1 MSWLNAAT
9 CDGGFQPFSAS
20 DSERSADVQRNEL
33 KKTLAILGT
42 FLAVL
47 PATMLPGATP
57 SNDPVTFTDIHAPL
71 LFCNAEGKVVS
82 WTLPAGN
89 LLHELGVARELPG
102 PLPRSLWAELERTVP
117 GEALEWRLPSDAG
130 RLLGCTRYR
139 ARGGY
144 LLILKEI
151 SQQRAALSK
160 LLQRQRLEVTGR
172 LVASI
177 AHELRNSVA
186 SIIYNA
192 QLVEL
197 TTRKGTPEDTEDAAQ
212 GIQTAAKHLEATVR
226 GLLEYARA
234 APPNSSSVD
243 LEGVVNRASG
253 FLRAVFRE
261 GSHCLEFTSTKEA
274 RWVQGNTIAVEQI
287 LVNLLLNAAE
297 AAEAASTRVNVTIHA
312 SCERPPGANRE
323 SSPMVRAQ
331 ISDDGPGIPP
341 HLRELIFQPFYT
353 TTPDGTGLGLTN
365 AREAIEQLGGFLVL
379 EPSNRGARF
388 SAYFPLG
395 KPHA

>member
-1 MSWLNAAT
+1 M
-9 CDGGFQPFSAS
+9 
-20 DSERSADVQRNEL
+20 
-33 KKTLAILGT
+33 
-42 FLAVL
+42 
-47 PATMLPGATP
+47 
-57 SNDPVTFTDIHAPL
+57 
-71 LFCNAEGKVVS
+71 
-82 WTLPAGN
+82 
-89 LLHELGVARELPG
+89 
-102 PLPRSLWAELERTVP
+102 
-117 GEALEWRLPSDAG
+117 
-130 RLLGCTRYR
+130 
-139 ARGGY
+139 
-144 LLILKEI
+144 LILKEI
-151 SQQRAALSK
+151 SNQHVALSK

-197 TTRKGTPEDTEDAAQ
+197 TVKKGTPEDTQDAAL
-212 GIQTAAKHLEATVR
+212 GIQTAARHLESTVR

-243 LEGVVNRASG
+243 LEGVVNRAAG

-261 GSHCLEFTSTKEA
+261 GSHGLEFSTTAEA

-297 AAEAASTRVNVTIHA
+297 AAEAISSRVNVNICA
-312 SCERPPGANRE
+312 SCERPPGAPGDA
-323 SSPMVRAQ
+323 SFMVRVQ
-331 ISDDGPGIPP
+331 VCDDGPGIPS
-341 HLRELIFQPFYT
+341 HLRELIFQPFFT

-365 AREAIEQLGGFLVL
+365 AREALEQLGGLLVL
-379 EPSNRGARF
+379 EPSERGASF

-395 KPHA
+395 QSDV

>member
-1 MSWLNAAT
+1 
-9 CDGGFQPFSAS
+9 
-20 DSERSADVQRNEL
+20 
-33 KKTLAILGT
+33 
-42 FLAVL
+42 
-47 PATMLPGATP
+47 MLHGATQ
-57 SNDPVTFTDIHAPL
+57 SNDPVTFSDIHAPL
-71 LFCNAEGKVVS
+71 LFCNAEGAVIS
-82 WTLPAGN
+82 WTSPAGN
-89 LLHELGVARELPG
+89 LLQQLRVTERLPG
-102 PLPRSLWAELERTVP
+102 PLPRSLWTELEKIAP

-197 TTRKGTPEDTEDAAQ
+197 TTKRGTPEDTQDAAQ

-243 LEGVVNRASG
+243 LEGVVNRATG

-261 GSHCLEFTSTKEA
+261 GSHSLEFITTNEA

-297 AAEAASTRVNVTIHA
+297 AAEAACTRVNVAIYA
-312 SCERPPGANRE
+312 SCERAPGADRD
-323 SSPMVRAQ
+323 SLPMVRVQ
-331 ISDDGPGIPP
+331 VSDDGPGIAP

-353 TTPDGTGLGLTN
+353 TTPDGTGLGLSN
-365 AREAIEQLGGFLVL
+365 AREALEQLGGRLVL
-379 EPSNRGARF
+379 EPSDRGARF

-395 KPHA
+395 RPHA